1 MGAQLSLPWPLW
13 PWLSLRPM
21 LGDTDMAALTDTATD
36 TGTDTDMARGPLTP
50 APMPGVTDMAAP
62 TATVTDT
69 DTDTDM
75 ARGPLMPSLLLL
87 LRLSLRPMPTTDTAL
102 VSMATTLTA
111 TDSPPMLATDT
122 DTIMAR
128 GQLTPMPGDTDTA
141 AHTDTATDTDTD
153 TDMAR
158 GPLMPM
164 PGDTDTA
171 APTDTD
177 TATGT
182 DTLMAS
188 KLPPNLVACHR
199 TPMSSKY
206 LSHSC

>member
-1 MGAQLSLPWPLW
+1 
-13 PWLSLRPM
+13 M
-21 LGDTDMAALTDTATD
+21 LGDTDMAALTDTATATD

-50 APMPGVTDMAAP
+50 APMLGVTDMAAP

-87 LRLSLRPMPTTDTAL
+87 LRPSLRLRPMPTTDTAL

-111 TDSPPMLATDT
+111 TDSPMLATDT

-128 GQLTPMPGDTDTA
+128 GPLTPMPGDTDTA
-141 AHTDTATDTDTD
+141 AH
-153 TDMAR
+153 
-158 GPLMPM
+158 
-164 PGDTDTA
+164 
-171 APTDTD
+171 TDTD

>member
-1 MGAQLSLPWPLW
+1 MG
-13 PWLSLRPM
+13 
-21 LGDTDMAALTDTATD
+21 
-36 TGTDTDMARGPLTP
+36 GTDTDMARGPLTP
-50 APMPGVTDMAAP
+50 APMLGVTDMAAP
-62 TATVTDT
+62 TAMVTDT

-87 LRLSLRPMPTTDTAL
+87 LRPSLRLRPMPTTDTAL
-102 VSMATTLTA
+102 VSMVTTLTA
-111 TDSPPMLATDT
+111 TDSPMLATDT

-128 GQLTPMPGDTDTA
+128 GPLTPMPGDTDTS
-141 AHTDTATDTDTD
+141 AHTDTDTD
-153 TDMAR
+153 TDTDTMAR

-171 APTDTD
+171 AHTD
-177 TATGT
+177 T

-188 KLPPNLVACHR
+188 KLPIDLVACHR

-206 LSHSC
+206 

>member
-1 MGAQLSLPWPLW
+1 MGQLSLPWPLW

-50 APMPGVTDMAAP
+50 APMLGVTDMAAP

-69 DTDTDM
+69 DTDTDT

-87 LRLSLRPMPTTDTAL
+87 LRPSLRLRPMPTTDTAL

-141 AHTDTATDTDTD
+141 AHTDTATDT
-153 TDMAR
+153 A
-158 GPLMPM
+158 
-164 PGDTDTA
+164 
-171 APTDTD
+171 TDTD

-206 LSHSC
+206 

>member
-21 LGDTDMAALTDTATD
+21 LGDTD
-36 TGTDTDMARGPLTP
+36 
-50 APMPGVTDMAAP
+50 
-62 TATVTDT
+62 
-69 DTDTDM
+69 TDM

-87 LRLSLRPMPTTDTAL
+87 LRPSLRLRPMPTTDTAL

-122 DTIMAR
+122 DTTMAR
-128 GQLTPMPGDTDTA
+128 GPLTPMPGDTDTA

-158 GPLMPM
+158 GPLTPM
-164 PGDTDTA
+164 PGDTDAA

-177 TATGT
+177 TATVT

>member
-50 APMPGVTDMAAP
+50 APMPGVTDMAVP
-62 TATVTDT
+62 TATVTATDT
-69 DTDTDM
+69 DTDT

-87 LRLSLRPMPTTDTAL
+87 LRPSLRLRRMPTTDTAL

-141 AHTDTATDTDTD
+141 
-153 TDMAR
+153 
-158 GPLMPM
+158 
-164 PGDTDTA
+164 
-171 APTDTD
+171 
-177 TATGT
+177 TGT

-188 KLPPNLVACHR
+188 KLSLDLVACHR

-206 LSHSC
+206 L

>member
-1 MGAQLSLPWPLW
+1 MGW

-36 TGTDTDMARGPLTP
+36 TGTDTMARGPLTP
-50 APMPGVTDMAAP
+50 APTLGVTDMAAP
-62 TATVTDT
+62 TATVT

-87 LRLSLRPMPTTDTAL
+87 LRPSLRLRPMPTTDTAL

-111 TDSPPMLATDT
+111 TDSPMLATDT
-122 DTIMAR
+122 DTTMAR
-128 GQLTPMPGDTDTA
+128 GPLTPMPGDTDTA
-141 AHTDTATDTDTD
+141 AHTDTA
-153 TDMAR
+153 
-158 GPLMPM
+158 
-164 PGDTDTA
+164 
-171 APTDTD
+171 

>member
-1 MGAQLSLPWPLW
+1 
-13 PWLSLRPM
+13 
-21 LGDTDMAALTDTATD
+21 MAAPTDTATD
-36 TGTDTDMARGPLTP
+36 TGTDTMARGQLTP
-50 APMPGVTDMAAP
+50 APMLGVTDMAAP

-69 DTDTDM
+69 DTDTT

-87 LRLSLRPMPTTDTAL
+87 LRPSLRLRPMPTTDTAL

-111 TDSPPMLATDT
+111 TDSPMLATDT

-128 GQLTPMPGDTDTA
+128 GPLTPMPGDTDTA
-141 AHTDTATDTDTD
+141 AH
-153 TDMAR
+153 
-158 GPLMPM
+158 
-164 PGDTDTA
+164 
-171 APTDTD
+171 TDTD

>member
-1 MGAQLSLPWPLW
+1 MGW

-36 TGTDTDMARGPLTP
+36 TTERGPLTP
-50 APMPGVTDMAAP
+50 APMLGVTDMAAP
-62 TATVTDT
+62 TATVT

-87 LRLSLRPMPTTDTAL
+87 LRPSLRLRPMPTTDTA
-102 VSMATTLTA
+102 SMATTLTA
-111 TDSPPMLATDT
+111 TDSPMLATDT
-122 DTIMAR
+122 DSDTIMAR
-128 GQLTPMPGDTDTA
+128 GPLTPMPGDTDTA
-141 AHTDTATDTDTD
+141 AHTA
-153 TDMAR
+153 
-158 GPLMPM
+158 
-164 PGDTDTA
+164 
-171 APTDTD
+171 

-188 KLPPNLVACHR
+188 KLPIDLVACHR

-206 LSHSC
+206 L

>member
-1 MGAQLSLPWPLW
+1 MGA
-13 PWLSLRPM
+13 
-21 LGDTDMAALTDTATD
+21 ALTD

-50 APMPGVTDMAAP
+50 APMLGVTDMAAP
-62 TATVTDT
+62 TDTVTDT
-69 DTDTDM
+69 ATDTDM

-87 LRLSLRPMPTTDTAL
+87 LRPSLRLRPMPTTDTAL

-128 GQLTPMPGDTDTA
+128 GQLTLMPGDTDTA
-141 AHTDTATDTDTD
+141 AHADTDTD

-158 GPLMPM
+158 GPLTPM

-199 TPMSSKY
+199 TPMSSK
-206 LSHSC
+206 

>member
-1 MGAQLSLPWPLW
+1 
-13 PWLSLRPM
+13 
-21 LGDTDMAALTDTATD
+21 MAALTDTATD
-36 TGTDTDMARGPLTP
+36 TGTDTMARGPLTP
-50 APMPGVTDMAAP
+50 APMLGVTDMAAP

-69 DTDTDM
+69 DTDTM

-87 LRLSLRPMPTTDTAL
+87 LRPSLRLRPMPTTDTAL

-111 TDSPPMLATDT
+111 TDSPMLATDT
-122 DTIMAR
+122 VSDTIMAR
-128 GQLTPMPGDTDTA
+128 GPLTPMPGDTDTA

-153 TDMAR
+153 TMAR

-171 APTDTD
+171 AHTDTD
-177 TATGT
+177 MATGT

-188 KLPPNLVACHR
+188 KLLLDLV
-199 TPMSSKY
+199 
-206 LSHSC
+206 